1 VRRLLDR
8 GVDVNA
14 RYGND
19 LTALMWAAGHSDEVG
34 ISDVADLLRL
44 LIDRGARLDDKDNR
58 GRTALMIAAALGHAT
73 AVEILVSRGADKTLL
88 DNDGKSASEL
98 ASDEAIRARLAAN

>member
-1 VRRLLDR
+1 MLP
-8 GVDVNA
+8 
-14 RYGND
+14 
-19 LTALMWAAGHSDEVG
+19 
-34 ISDVADLLRL
+34 IL
-44 LIDRGARLDDKDNR
+44 LIAAAYLIIFQSKSTVG
-58 GRTALMIAAALGHAT
+58 GTQALMIAAALGHAT